1 MSWNGD
7 LTMEG
12 LHLSVELGV
21 LLLDDDVYLVCALP
35 YVCTPDGVPFACS
48 GSLQDLNSIS
58 Q

>member
-35 YVCTPDGVPFACS
+35 YVYTSP
-48 GSLQDLNSIS
+48 
-58 Q
+58 